1 MFTSGTG
8 GDQAWLPCSVMLVP
22 ATSRGCFSYS
32 CRSLKGCALPPT
44 LLKASNII
52 SIENLLI
59 SYHLS
64 ARGCSKPFPTDA
76 PALARGKAD
85 LIFFC
90 HPHASLVKAYIYLCM
105 LLVGL
110 HLPLLQS
117 NT

>member
-8 GDQAWLPCSVMLVP
+8 GDRARLPCSVMLVL
-22 ATSRGCFSYS
+22 ATSMGCFSYS
-32 CRSLKGCALPPT
+32 CRSLKGSALPPT

-59 SYHLS
+59 SYYLS
-64 ARGCSKPFPTDA
+64 ARGCSKPFLTDA

-90 HPHASLVKAYIYLCM
+90 HSHASLVKAYIYLCR
-105 LLVGL
+105 LLVVL